1 MDHKEEICKLGAK
14 AWEFR
19 REAGFTKGLPKD
31 IRIGATELF
40 NAGVS
45 GTALAKALGVT
56 HKTISDW
63 SKKYTKQEVGGAAG
77 FTEVM
82 VVDERPA
89 LEAKLIGHVQGVRVE
104 LTGSDFS
111 LLQRLFRRLA

>member
-1 MDHKEEICKLGAK
+1 VDHKEEICKLGAK
-14 AWEFR
+14 AWKFR
-19 REAGFTKGLPKD
+19 REAGFTKGLPKS
-31 IRIGATELF
+31 IRIEATELF
-40 NAGVS
+40 SAGVS

-63 SKKYTKQEVGGAAG
+63 SKKYSKPEESEVAE
-77 FTEVM
+77 FTEVT
-82 VVDERPA
+82 VVGERPE

-111 LLQRLFRRLA
+111 LLQRLFRRLG